1 MERLQAMSGMDLA
14 ETRGAQHGRA
24 SIASDN
30 LIFDLRI
37 AVQPGADGTDTLIHL
52 FNTNTRLRTL
62 RDLGLSTREEY
73 VLMEELN
80 KTYSMILVTG
90 PEGSDKTATLYA
102 ALLALKAQ
110 NLRILTLENPIGH
123 HLVGIDQMQLDPR
136 SGATFAG
143 MIRSMDL
150 KNTDVVMFGE
160 IRDPAT
166 ANCAID
172 TALGKHLVLGR
183 MHADNS
189 VDAVMALMRMGIE
202 PRRLKGSL
210 PCVIAQRA
218 LRLNCSH
225 CLEVEEVAAEIRQ
238 ALGVTA
244 DEVFYRSKGCPR
256 CNHTGFQGRTI
267 VYELL
272 EMTAETYALLENK
285 ASVADLRQQSIKNG
299 MVTLMEG
306 ALNQARLRSVSLTE
320 VYQSG

>member
-1 MERLQAMSGMDLA
+1 MDPA
-14 ETRGAQHGRA
+14 ETRQHARA
-24 SIASDN
+24 SIASDD
-30 LIFDLRI
+30 LIYDLRI
-37 AVQPGADGTDTLIHL
+37 AMMPGADGTDTIIHL
-52 FNTNTRLRTL
+52 FNTNARLRTL

-110 NLRILTLENPIGH
+110 NLRILTLEDPVGH
-123 HLVGIDQMQLDPR
+123 HLAGIDQRQLNR
-136 SGATFAG
+136 RAGATFAG
-143 MIRSMDL
+143 MIKTLDL
-150 KNTDVVMFGE
+150 RHTDVVMFGE
-160 IRDPAT
+160 IRDAAT

-172 TALGKHLVLGR
+172 TALGKHLVLGK

-189 VDAVMALMRMGIE
+189 ADAVMALIRMGIE

-225 CLEVEEVAAEIRQ
+225 CLEVEEVAPEIRQ

-256 CNHTGFQGRTI
+256 CNHTGFQGRSI

-272 EMTAETYALLENK
+272 EMTAEIYALLENK
-285 ASVADLRQQSIKNG
+285 ASVADLRQQAVKNG
-299 MVTLMEG
+299 MITLMEG
-306 ALNQARLRSVSLTE
+306 ALSQARLRSVSLTE
-320 VYQSG
+320 VYQNG